1 MKRLSIRWR
10 LTLWYG
16 VVLSAIPLD
25 AKSGAATIGAALN
38 LLQEALQEIPRQNGN
53 ASIFH

>member
-16 VVLSAIPLD
+16 VVLSAIVVSSDISIYFLLRHYLLVLTD
-25 AKSGAATIGAALN
+25 SAL
-38 LLQEALQEIPRQNGN
+38 R
-53 ASIFH
+53 